1 MIVRSAADHAFIDV
15 DGARLRYRVRGRG
28 PTVVFVHG
36 WALDLDMWE
45 PQFAALADSYRLI
58 AYDRRGFGLSSGTPA
73 IEQDV
78 VDLERLVDAL
88 GAGKIAIVGMSQGA
102 RIALHWALRF
112 AQRTDAVVLDGPP
125 RNLEGTPGENRE
137 EIPIAE
143 FRELVSRAGI
153 EAVRARWL
161 EHPLMRLQSADLR
174 AQDLLQE
181 MVGRYQGRDLMAEE
195 SRHVL
200 AVPQLRD
207 LRLPVLVVNGE
218 HDTLDRRSAGA
229 ELVRTI
235 RHAER
240 VVVPAAGHLANLDNP
255 RAYNEALRAFLDR
268 HCRGSMARGFGSKV
282 AEEEAK

>member
-1 MIVRSAADHAFIDV
+1 
-15 DGARLRYRVRGRG
+15 LRYRVRGRG

-45 PQFAALADSYRLI
+45 SQFAALADSYRLI

-88 GAGKIAIVGMSQGA
+88 GGGKTAIVGMSQGA

-125 RNLEGTPGENRE
+125 RNLEGMPGENRE
-137 EIPIAE
+137 EIPIAD
-143 FRELVSRAGI
+143 FRELMSRAGI

-161 EHPLMRLQSADLR
+161 EHPLMRLKSADLR
-174 AQDLLQE
+174 AHDLLQE
-181 MVGRYQGRDLMAEE
+181 MVERYQGRDLMAEE
-195 SRHVL
+195 SGYYVL

-218 HDTLDRRSAGA
+218 HDTLARRGAGA
-229 ELVRTI
+229 ELVRI
-235 RHAER
+235 VRHAER